1 MNPTIILTII
11 LVLVVLT
18 LVSAMIA
25 GDVFLARIA
34 FNSDAM
40 SCESFIGDVNVQAT
54 TTAAATATNVFTAPI
69 NKSVRRGTCAEL
81 DNVQLGFARFRL
93 VIFWIMFTALSAGL
107 VYVGVDSMSFG
118 TGGIILFSLCLI
130 LWIFMLVGGIY
141 LSKFAFESSSNKC
154 NNTSVYCYDLNDAEI
169 FFTKVTSIFCF
180 PMTFAVLGTLVYL
193 MYKSI

>member
-1 MNPTIILTII
+1 MNPNTILAII

-18 LVSAMIA
+18 LFSAMIA

-34 FNSDAM
+34 FNSDSM
-40 SCESFIGDVNVQAT
+40 SCESFIGDVNDQAT
-54 TTAAATATNVFTAPI
+54 KTAAATATNVFTAPI

-93 VIFWIMFTALSAGL
+93 VIFWIMFIALSAGL
-107 VYVGVDSMSFG
+107 VYVGVGSMSFG
-118 TGGIILFSLCLI
+118 TGGIILISLCLI